1 MEKQKQLSEENEQL
15 RKQLNDAE
23 MQLEIFEI
31 EQSTLQEKKS
41 REEKQR
47 AMIAQNAKQEQL
59 YEQDR
64 EFAST
69 LLTDIWRDSITPAH
83 ESQDNRAVTT
93 NTMGSSIIFE
103 LQSILAGIQSSR
115 SSLHPLLDYL
125 IHHIRSANGNLILS
139 ILNTLIVSCPTVR
152 DDLLPPSLLLPS
164 PAQARWSLDGGNAL
178 TPPSLA
184 RYDGEAPCLLKDL
197 LHTLEESLQ
206 QWESSEIAT
215 VLLVHQLLISS
226 YALFLQGELFRPAWL
241 LTASVFDNATLKA
254 LVLSCLDFFLAVS
267 DEALVLSV
275 EPEAVQALL
284 LRLFERIRIPN
295 INSNENNNIAEVCEN
310 SPLISQSLRLL
321 RLLIHVLLYNSSN
334 NPKLSLVL
342 RNALKSSNLNNL
354 LTLAICLYNILYD
367 EHFVGKYD
375 VKEEQR
381 STIAQLLQGTVSLI
395 DMLVRKTSVLTIIKQ
410 EILYEQFKSC
420 LEVIIIDSQVA
431 CGS

>member
-1 MEKQKQLSEENEQL
+1 M
-15 RKQLNDAE
+15 
-23 MQLEIFEI
+23 
-31 EQSTLQEKKS
+31 
-41 REEKQR
+41 
-47 AMIAQNAKQEQL
+47 
-59 YEQDR
+59 
-64 EFAST
+64 
-69 LLTDIWRDSITPAH
+69 
-83 ESQDNRAVTT
+83 
-93 NTMGSSIIFE
+93 
-103 LQSILAGIQSSR
+103 
-115 SSLHPLLDYL
+115 
-125 IHHIRSANGNLILS
+125 
-139 ILNTLIVSCPTVR
+139 SCPTVR

-215 VLLVHQLLISS
+215 VLLVHQLLISCGS
-226 YALFLQGELFRPAWL
+226 ALVALAVAYALFLQGELFRPAWL

-310 SPLISQSLRLL
+310 SQLISQSLRLL

-342 RNALKSSNLNNL
+342 RNAL
-354 LTLAICLYNILYD
+354 
-367 EHFVGKYD
+367 V
-375 VKEEQR
+375 
-381 STIAQLLQGTVSLI
+381 
-395 DMLVRKTSVLTIIKQ
+395 
-410 EILYEQFKSC
+410 
-420 LEVIIIDSQVA
+420 VA
-431 CGS
+431 TGAREA